1 MLLKDKVAIIAGD
14 AYGIGQAAATLFA
27 REGAR
32 VFCIDDKA
40 GMEHASTIR
49 IGELEVPYHH
59 ADVTQSEQVQ
69 AAVSACEKTLQKVDI
84 LYTIAGRGVIKQAF
98 EQTTEETWAT
108 MIARNLTSGF
118 LCAKYFLPLMKRA
131 GSGAIINHASID
143 AFLGNP
149 SLAAYSAAKGG
160 VLPLTHV
167 MAHDLAKYNIRVNSI
182 STGGIR
188 STTAAASARDEARI
202 AVTPAGRMGTA
213 QDVAPVALFLASDAA
228 AYVNGANIVVDG
240 GRTATTNGCYND

>member
-1 MLLKDKVAIIAGD
+1 
-14 AYGIGQAAATLFA
+14 
-27 REGAR
+27 
-32 VFCIDDKA
+32 
-40 GMEHASTIR
+40 
-49 IGELEVPYHH
+49 
-59 ADVTQSEQVQ
+59 
-69 AAVSACEKTLQKVDI
+69 
-84 LYTIAGRGVIKQAF
+84 
-98 EQTTEETWAT
+98 
-108 MIARNLTSGF
+108 MIARNLTAGF

-131 GSGAIINHASID
+131 GSGSIINHASID

-188 STTAAASARDEARI
+188 STTAAASVRDEARI
-202 AVTPAGRMGTA
+202 AVTPAKRMGTA
-213 QDVAPVALFLASDAA
+213 EDVASVALFLASDLA

-240 GRTATTNGCYND
+240 GRTATTHGCFND